1 MANLKHLGISGGG
14 TKISGLFGAA
24 EVVIFDKN
32 YRPDL
37 ISGISAGAILAVPLA
52 MAMHHNDIREKIKE
66 KVLNL
71 KQSDFFNRAPV
82 TEEGAVKKL
91 NALLKIVF
99 GESALGEQEN
109 LKKTISEIIGRTEFA
124 RYVNDNK
131 YPVCIVGTVDFY
143 TGKRFYFNLK
153 KVGYEHFLEFVNASG
168 SLPIFTPGYATTDI
182 LFDFEN
188 ETNGYTKALL
198 FDGGVRDHSPTAKI
212 LESETYRHKIKENVT
227 IFSRPAQ
234 VENILDPKDF
244 EGKKD
249 ILKILARYVDIT
261 NAEVSKNDQE
271 REAGLAD
278 MLKLVAHRTIFLP
291 RILRDVYD
299 INPQKL
305 KELYEAGK
313 KAVVEQWNP
322 VA

>member
-24 EVVIFDKN
+24 EVIIFDKN

-52 MAMHHNDIREKIKE
+52 MAMHHQDIREKIKE

-82 TEEGAVKKL
+82 TEEGSVKKL
-91 NALLKIVF
+91 NALFKIIF

-109 LKKTISEIIGRTEFA
+109 LKKTISEIITRTEFA
-124 RYVNDNK
+124 RYVNDDK

-153 KVGYEHFLEFVNASG
+153 KVGYEHFLDFVNASG
-168 SLPIFTPGYATTDI
+168 SLPIFTPGYATSDT

-188 ETNGYTKALL
+188 ETNGYPKALL
-198 FDGGVRDHSPTAKI
+198 FDGGVR
-212 LESETYRHKIKENVT
+212 YRNKIKENVT
-227 IFSRPAQ
+227 IFSRPAH
-234 VENILDPKDF
+234 VEGILDPKDF
-244 EGKKD
+244 EGNKD

-261 NAEVSKNDQE
+261 NAEISKNDEE
-271 REAGLAD
+271 REAELAAL
-278 MLKLVAHRTIFLP
+278 LKLDVHRTIYLP
-291 RILRDVYD
+291 RVLRDVYD

-313 KAVVEQWNP
+313 RVVNEQWNP